1 MILHH
6 PSTFLPTPTQPAPVR
21 ADRGGVLFYLPGS
34 LVVLRLARAPGGP
47 LLARYVAPSGT
58 WAWWPVP
65 RC

>member
-1 MILHH
+1 
-6 PSTFLPTPTQPAPVR
+6 
-21 ADRGGVLFYLPGS
+21 VLYLYPNS

-47 LLARYVAPSGT
+47 LLARWVAPSGA